1 MKNIREVLRLR
12 WECGLSER
20 MAASSCSLARSTV
33 AKYVRR
39 AREAGL
45 SWPLPEGLTDE
56 ELDRRVFPASMAAES
71 GPRFVPDWAEIH
83 RQLARKGVT
92 LQLVWEEYKEAHP
105 DGFQYTQFCVRYRAW
120 RETLDLPMRQEHK
133 AGERM
138 FVDYCGHTM
147 PVTDPKTGELRPA
160 QIFVATLGASNYTYA
175 EAGWTQSLPE
185 WVMAHVRAF
194 AFYGGVPALVVSDN
208 LKAGV
213 TTPHRYEPEVNRTYE
228 DLAEHYGCALL
239 PARVRKPKDK
249 AKVEKAVQD
258 VERRVLAALR
268 NRTFF
273 SLRELNE
280 AIEWRL
286 IQYNERPFQ
295 KLEGSRRSLFEELDR
310 PALRPLPDEPYEY
323 AEWKKARV
331 NIDYHVTVEG
341 NFYSV
346 PYQLVNQAIDIRLT
360 ATGVECFHKHKRV
373 ASHLRLPRRGQYA
386 TLSAHMPKSHREYAE
401 WTPERLVRW
410 ADKTGPQ
417 TVTVVEAILRS
428 RPHPQQGFR
437 ACLGLMRL
445 GKEYGP
451 ERLEAACAR
460 ALATKTATFK
470 SIESILK
477 RGLDQRPLP
486 KSSPEKPPV
495 EHDNIRGPEYY
506 RDTAEGCESC

>member
-1 MKNIREVLRLR
+1 MRNIREVLRLR

-20 MAASSCSLARSTV
+20 SVAASCSLARSTV

-39 AREAGL
+39 AQEAGL
-45 SWPLPEGLTDE
+45 SWPLPEGMTDE
-56 ELDRRVFPASMAAES
+56 ELERRAFPSSELS
-71 GPRFVPDWAEIH
+71 GTGARFVPEWAEVR
-83 RQLARKGVT
+83 RQLSRKGVT
-92 LQLVWEEYKEAHP
+92 LQLVWEEYREAHP
-105 DGFQYTQFCVRYRAW
+105 DGLGYTQFCVRYRAW

-138 FVDYCGHTM
+138 FVDYCGQTM
-147 PVTDPKTGELRPA
+147 PVTDPKTGEVRPA
-160 QIFVATLGASNYTYA
+160 QIFVAALGASNYTYA
-175 EAGWTQSLPE
+175 EASWTQQLPE
-185 WVMAHVRAF
+185 WIMAHVRAF
-194 AFYGGVPALVVSDN
+194 SFYGGVPALVVSDN

-228 DLAEHYGCALL
+228 NLAEHYGCALL

-258 VERRVLAALR
+258 VERRVLAPLR

-280 AIEWRL
+280 AIEWRV

-310 PALRPLPDEPYEY
+310 PALRPLPAEPYEY

-346 PYQLVNQAIDIRLT
+346 PYQLVNQGIEIRLT
-360 ATGVECFHKHKRV
+360 ATGVECFHRHKRV

-386 TLSAHMPKSHREYAE
+386 TLPAHMPKSHREYAQ
-401 WTPERLVRW
+401 WTPERLVQW
-410 ADKTGPQ
+410 AGKTGPQ
-417 TVTVVEAILRS
+417 TVAVVECILRS

-470 SIESILK
+470 SIESMLK

-486 KSSPEKPPV
+486 KKPPENPPV

-506 RDTAEGCESC
+506 RDTMEGGESC